1 MGLRVSGSMPL
12 LFRFVFCDRI
22 TDAVPPNTE
31 YPISGTSSVSVGR
44 TVVSASLLE
53 EMNSAMSSTSSLS
66 SPSLLGLSDPILSS
80 SSGSAVAD
88 AATSVFTDIEKGIGA
103 ADGVPIDVLD
113 GGGL

>member
-1 MGLRVSGSMPL
+1 M
-12 LFRFVFCDRI
+12 
-22 TDAVPPNTE
+22 
-31 YPISGTSSVSVGR
+31 SVGR

-53 EMNSAMSSTSSLS
+53 EMNSAMS

-103 ADGVPIDVLD
+103 VDGVPIDVLD